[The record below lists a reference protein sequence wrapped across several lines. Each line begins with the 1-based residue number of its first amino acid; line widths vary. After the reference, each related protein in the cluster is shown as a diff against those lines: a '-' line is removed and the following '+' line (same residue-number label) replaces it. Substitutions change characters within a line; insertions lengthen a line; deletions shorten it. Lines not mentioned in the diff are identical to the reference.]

1 VGQRRV
7 DSLDPA
13 GIVLLGVGVVLLL
26 LPLVQERQWQGQAKW
41 LLVVAAAAVLGL
53 FVWAERRRAARGRP
67 VLVDLALF
75 RHRSYALGTLV
86 GLLYFGGFTAIF
98 FIFTLFL
105 QNGLHYTAL
114 GAGIAITPFALGS
127 AAAAALGGRV
137 VTRYGRPLVAA
148 GLCLVVIGL
157 ALTMLALHFVPG
169 HQAPFATAAPL
180 LVAGLGSGLV
190 ISPNQTLSL
199 AEVPVREG
207 GSAGGVLQTG
217 QRIGAAVGIAAV
229 GSVFFA
235 ELSSSGQDWTQAFRS
250 ALLVAMALV
259 AISLAAALTD
269 VIIGR
274 RQRSRLS

>member
-1 VGQRRV
+1 
-7 DSLDPA
+7 
-13 GIVLLGVGVVLLL
+13 
-26 LPLVQERQWQGQAKW
+26 
-41 LLVVAAAAVLGL
+41 
-53 FVWAERRRAARGRP
+53 
-67 VLVDLALF
+67 
-75 RHRSYALGTLV
+75 
-86 GLLYFGGFTAIF
+86 
-98 FIFTLFL
+98 
-105 QNGLHYTAL
+105 
-114 GAGIAITPFALGS
+114 
-127 AAAAALGGRV
+127 
-137 VTRYGRPLVAA
+137 
-148 GLCLVVIGL
+148 
-157 ALTMLALHFVPG
+157 MLALHFVPG

-199 AEVPVREG
+199 AEVPVKEA

-274 RQRSRLS
+274 RQRSQLS